1 MKRRFDVILTDVE
14 MPRTTGFEV
23 LSFCRAIFPE
33 MPVILMSALAEEFRD
48 PELERG
54 ASAFLEKPFD
64 GDRLLRVLR
73 AACRKTAGERA
84 GVAMDSGGKDESSLL

>member
-1 MKRRFDVILTDVE
+1 
-14 MPRTTGFEV
+14 MPGTTGLEV
-23 LSFCRAIFPE
+23 LSFSRAIFPE
-33 MPVILMSALAEEFRD
+33 VPEVLISALAEEFRD

-64 GDRLLRVLR
+64 SDRLLRVLR

-84 GVAMDSGGKDESSLL
+84 GVAMDSGDKDESGLL